1 MIKQRKLTEA
11 QLFQAQKLELVGQ
24 LAASIVYSV
33 ITRKHGGTIF
43 FETAEDVGTTFI
55 VTLPQK

>member
-24 LAASIVYSV
+24 LAASIVHSV
-33 ITRKHGGTIF
+33 LTSKHGGTISV
-43 FETAEDVGTTFI
+43 EKAEGIDATFI
-55 VTLPQK
+55 VTLPQN

>member
-11 QLFQAQKLELVGQ
+11 QLFQTQKRELPGQ
-24 LAASIVYSV
+24 LAASIVHSV
-33 ITRKHGGTIF
+33 ITSKHGGTIS
-43 FETAEDVGTTFI
+43 FETANDVGTTFI